1 MKTRWFAT
9 VSIVAVLAGC
19 GQPDGGIPNVSTSTT
34 TNAPPVQIGD
44 VTLTRSG
51 GIAGITSTVTVRSDG
66 SVVVTN
72 DTQTSESVLA
82 ESDLDDLH
90 TLVGSP
96 EFAAL
101 SNSYVPPE
109 GVCCDFFFYTVT
121 ARVGDRTI
129 ESNTADTLDTPPVL
143 QQVIDLLLGLMS

>member
-1 MKTRWFAT
+1 MTARWFVT
-9 VSIVAVLAGC
+9 VSIVAVLVAC
-19 GQPDGGIPNVSTSTT
+19 GQTDGGTSTT
-34 TNAPPVQIGD
+34 TTEPPVEIGD

-51 GIAGITSTVTVRSDG
+51 GIAGMTSTVTVRSDG
-66 SVVVTN
+66 SVLVTN
-72 DTQTSESVLA
+72 DSQHLPESVLA
-82 ESDLDDLH
+82 QSELDNLH
-90 TLVGSP
+90 ALVGSP

-101 SNSYVPPE
+101 SNTYVPPE